1 MKAIMV
7 RRLGVRSASLL
18 LLCGL
23 WSCTDK
29 QETGVEGVDPDA
41 SLPSETEAADQ
52 ESAAEQAASEITEE
66 NADSTLE
73 ELERDLEEAEKD
85 AGRSDG

>member
-7 RRLGVRSASLL
+7 RRMGVCSVTLL
-18 LLCGL
+18 LTCVL
-23 WSCTDK
+23 WSCTD
-29 QETGVEGVDPDA
+29 EPGTGVEGVDPDA

-66 NADSTLE
+66 NADAILE
-73 ELERDLEEAEKD
+73 ELERALEDAEK
-85 AGRSDG
+85 ASAQGDG

>member
-7 RRLGVRSASLL
+7 RRMGVRSATLL

-23 WSCTDK
+23 WSCTD
-29 QETGVEGVDPDA
+29 EAGTGVEGVDPDA

-66 NADSTLE
+66 NADATLE
-73 ELERDLEEAEKD
+73 ELERALEDAEK
-85 AGRSDG
+85 ASAQGDG